1 MAYLEA
7 FLDFPEYEFIWKYH
21 LRENDTS
28 LFEKF
33 PNVHPVEWL
42 DQNSLLA
49 HPKTK
54 AFMTHGGLNSFIESS
69 FNGIPLIAT
78 PLFGDQNYNTFIIKQ
93 KETGVYINFKEISVQ
108 LIKDAL
114 KQVLYMD
121 KYYEN
126 AQKLKKRLHSYPYKI
141 QEKFVKYLVQQ

>member
-1 MAYLEA
+1 
-7 FLDFPEYEFIWKYH
+7 
-21 LRENDTS
+21 
-28 LFEKF
+28 
-33 PNVHPVEWL
+33 
-42 DQNSLLA
+42 
-49 HPKTK
+49 
-54 AFMTHGGLNSFIESS
+54 MTHCGLNSLIESS
-69 FNGIPLIAT
+69 FNGVPLIAT

-126 AQKLKKRLHSYPYKI
+126 AQKLKKRLHSYPYNI
-141 QEKFVKYLVQQ
+141 QEKFVKYLVQE